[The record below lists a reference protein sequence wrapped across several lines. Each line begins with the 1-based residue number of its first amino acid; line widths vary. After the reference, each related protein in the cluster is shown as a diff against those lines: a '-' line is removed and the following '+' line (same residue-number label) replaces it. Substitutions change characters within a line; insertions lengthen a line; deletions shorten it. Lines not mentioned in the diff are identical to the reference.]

1 VVTRHFAGVENLM
14 WASDFPHADS
24 TWPNSREVIARDF
37 QDVPA
42 TERQRIIADNAA
54 ELYGIG

>member
-1 VVTRHFAGVENLM
+1 VGR
-14 WASDFPHADS
+14 
-24 TWPNSREVIARDF
+24 REVIARDF

-42 TERQRIIADNAA
+42 SERRRMIANNAA

>member
-1 VVTRHFAGVENLM
+1 VVTRDFAGVGNLM

-42 TERQRIIADNAA
+42 ADRQRIIADNAA